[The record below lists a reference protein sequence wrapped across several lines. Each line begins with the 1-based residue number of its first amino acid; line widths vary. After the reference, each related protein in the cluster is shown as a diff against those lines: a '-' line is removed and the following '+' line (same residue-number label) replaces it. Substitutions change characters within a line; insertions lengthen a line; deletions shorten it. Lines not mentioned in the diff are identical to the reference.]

1 MLLRCGIFSF
11 LSKKDTFLDDCFFP
25 RLNEIGV
32 TLAGVGTS
40 RLEPETVVAELVSEL
55 TGDRPFKCYANV
67 ERPLYEKVVCQIP
80 VLVLDKDLRPVS
92 DQDLAQVRLVLVSG
106 HAEGSVE
113 RIKRQAYVTEYNFF
127 FQRTFEMREGFL
139 KSFRFRDW

>member
-1 MLLRCGIFSF
+1 MRTKASQLRHLLLFSITCN
-11 LSKKDTFLDDCFFP
+11 TFLEDCFFP

-92 DQDLAQVRLVLVSG
+92 DQDLAQVRLVLVSPEISFTKVQP
-106 HAEGSVE
+106 HS
-113 RIKRQAYVTEYNFF
+113 I
-127 FQRTFEMREGFL
+127 L
-139 KSFRFRDW
+139 KKSGTTSSYHKQV

>member
-1 MLLRCGIFSF
+1 ME
-11 LSKKDTFLDDCFFP
+11 DCFFP

-106 HAEGSVE
+106 VAGDQLNELSDRLMLQNTIFSSNVPL
-113 RIKRQAYVTEYNFF
+113 RCVKVF
-127 FQRTFEMREGFL
+127 
-139 KSFRFRDW
+139 